1 MKIGDKKRLSCPLPE
16 QQIIEG
22 IMEKN
27 CDLYTTVYRNM
38 SLLLHYECVLLH
50 SIDKFTVHESEK
62 LEEKIQMLYTLF
74 TLGHPRLKLS
84 LPSDKQLGTT

>member
-1 MKIGDKKRLSCPLPE
+1 MPE
-16 QQIIEG
+16 QQIMEG
-22 IMEKN
+22 IMEN
-27 CDLYTTVYRNM
+27 IYTYKYILYRNM

-62 LEEKIQMLYTLF
+62 LAEKIQMLYALF

-84 LPSDKQLGTT
+84 LPSDKQ